1 MNTTV
6 IIVLASFAAF
16 ILYLV
21 YNFRK
26 MKNMPAVE
34 ENEKI
39 KHLNDK
45 NFNQITGNGVSL
57 IDFWAA
63 WCMPCKMMAPV
74 LNDVADEQIDNVNIC
89 KVDVESEQKLAAK
102 FGVRSIPTLVL
113 MKNGKEIDRFVGV
126 KSKDF
131 LVNQINKVK

>member
-6 IIVLASFAAF
+6 IIVLVSLAAF

-26 MKNMPAVE
+26 LKNMPAVA

-45 NFNQITGNGVSL
+45 NFNQITGNGISL

-74 LNDVADEQIDNVNIC
+74 LNDVANEQIDNVNIC
-89 KVDVESEQKLAAK
+89 KVDVESQQKLAAK
-102 FGVRSIPTLVL
+102 FAVRNIPTLVL
-113 MKNGKEIDRFVGV
+113 MKNGKEINRFVGV